1 MSEQFIKLHSWMTEI
16 GLSGNEL
23 IVFAVIHHYTQWK
36 GGYSGGMEPLMQLT
50 GVGRRSAFYIVDK
63 LIKKNLVAL
72 PAPAKGRNHSTYVSL
87 VNRATDCTDEE
98 NEPCNGL
105 HSTVQNTTPNRATD
119 CTLLD
124 NRYIDNPPT
133 PLKGGSANAD
143 AKPERRRRPSR
154 SYNRALNY
162 IHGETYTKER
172 LKELGVSFGEE
183 LYGDDETVQTALNEI
198 RT

>member
-1 MSEQFIKLHSWMTEI
+1 MSEPFVKLNMWMASEL

-105 HSTVQNTTPNRATD
+105 HPTVQNTTPNRATD

-124 NRYIDNPPT
+124 NRYIDNTPSI

-143 AKPERRRRPSR
+143 AKPERKRRKSR
-154 SYNRALNY
+154 KYNRALNY
-162 IHGETYTKER
+162 IHGEIYTEDK
-172 LKELGVSFGEE
+172 LKALGVSFGEE
-183 LYGDDETVQTALNEI
+183 LYGDIQDEI
-198 RT
+198 RM